1 MTEPLASLQ
10 AAFSGRYA
18 IERELGRGGMATVYL
33 AEDPKHHRKVA
44 IKVLKPEFAAALGP
58 ERFLREIEIAAN
70 LAHPHILPLYDS
82 GEAAGL
88 LYYVMPYVEGESLR
102 DRLTREKQLPLED
115 ALQITREVADAL
127 SYAHSRDVVHRD
139 IKPENILFEAGHA
152 VVSDFG
158 IARAITAAAS
168 RTQTERG
175 IPIGTPGYMSPEQA
189 VGERQLDGRT
199 DIYSLSCVLYEMLA
213 GVAPFTGP
221 TTQAL
226 LARHAVDPVPALRTV
241 RKTVPPAIEQAVM
254 KALEKVP
261 ADRFATAGQFAEA
274 LCSPRPSEPIPAA
287 AKSIA
292 VLPFAN
298 LSPDPENEY
307 FSDGITE
314 EIINALAQLPGL
326 QVAARTSSF
335 AFKGKAAEIAEVGA
349 KLKVATVLEGSV
361 RKAGK
366 RVRITAQLVN
376 VSDGYHLWSE
386 RYDRDL
392 DDIFAIQD
400 AIART
405 IAHRLELTLT
415 GPKGE
420 ALVTPPTEN
429 LAAYQLYLKGRYFW
443 NQRGRTGLTKGLE
456 CFQEALSLDPNF
468 AQAHAGVADT
478 YALLAFYGFRPPK
491 EVMPDAKAAAQRA
504 LAIDGSLAEAHA
516 SMGFIHLVYD
526 WDWAAAERE
535 LKRAIAL
542 NPRYVLAR
550 YWYATLC
557 VSLHRLDES
566 VAVDEQAVELEPLSV
581 FTNTHL
587 GWMLL
592 TAGRTAHA
600 IEQLRKAIE
609 LDPRFP
615 LAHWLLGCA
624 YASESRYDDA
634 LPELEAAVEISN
646 RLPWMVAGLAA
657 GYAEARRTEEARRL
671 LGELR
676 ARATQEYVRA
686 AHFAVVCA
694 ALGDADEAFAWLE
707 KAYAEREVTLVLFSL
722 VDWSS
727 LTATSLVKLPVPLL
741 RDPRYQA
748 LMRKVGK
755 E

>member
-1 MTEPLASLQ
+1 MPDPSDRLKAALAE
-10 AAFSGRYA
+10 RYT
-18 IERELGRGGMATVYL
+18 IERELGAGGMATVYL
-33 AEDPKHHRKVA
+33 ARDAKHDRHVA
-44 IKVLKPEFAAALGP
+44 LKVLRPDLAVTLGP
-58 ERFLREIEIAAN
+58 ARFLREIQIAAR
-70 LAHPHILPLYDS
+70 LTHPHILPLHDS
-82 GEAAGL
+82 GEADSF

-102 DRLTREKQLPLED
+102 DRLAREKQLPLED
-115 ALQITREVADAL
+115 ALQIAREVADAL
-127 SYAHSRDVVHRD
+127 SYAHSHDVVHRD
-139 IKPENILFEAGHA
+139 IKPENILFEGGHA

-158 IARAITAAAS
+158 IARAISAAGGDKV
-168 RTQTERG
+168 TETG
-175 IPIGTPGYMSPEQA
+175 LVLGTPAYLSPEQA
-189 VGERQLDGRT
+189 SGEETIDGRT
-199 DIYSLSCVLYEMLA
+199 DIYALGCVVYELLA
-213 GVAPFTGP
+213 GQPPFTGP
-221 TTQAL
+221 TIESVVHQHLTAEV
-226 LARHAVDPVPALRTV
+226 RPVTAVRPVVPAEVAR
-241 RKTVPPAIEQAVM
+241 
-254 KALEKVP
+254 ALERALAKTP
-261 ADRFATAGQFAEA
+261 ADRFRTALQFAEA
-274 LCSPRPSEPIPAA
+274 LSPPRTREPVPAAAA

-298 LSPDPENEY
+298 LSPDPDNEY

-314 EIINALAQLPGL
+314 EIINALAQLPDL

-361 RKAGK
+361 RKAGN

-386 RYDRDL
+386 RYDREL

-405 IAHRLELTLT
+405 IAHRLELTLA
-415 GPKGE
+415 GPKGA

-468 AQAHAGVADT
+468 AQAHAGVADAYT
-478 YALLAFYGFRPPK
+478 LLAFYGFRPPK
-491 EVMPDAKAAAQRA
+491 EVMPEAKAAAQRA
-504 LAIDGSLAEAHA
+504 LAIDDALPEAHA

-526 WDWAAAERE
+526 WNWAAAERE

-557 VSLHRLDES
+557 SSMLRFDES
-566 VAVDEQAVELEPLSV
+566 IAEDERAVEIEPLSI

-592 TAGRTAHA
+592 GAGRTARA

-609 LDPRFP
+609 LDPHFA
-615 LAHWLLGCA
+615 LGHWLLGCA
-624 YASESRYDDA
+624 HSCESRYQDA
-634 LPELEAAVEISN
+634 LPELKMAVELSN
-646 RLPWMVAGLAA
+646 GLSWMVAALAV
-657 GYAEARRTEEARRL
+657 GCAEAGRTEEARRL

-676 ARATQEYVRA
+676 ARASREYVRA
-686 AHFAVVCA
+686 LHVAGVCA
-694 ALGDADEAFAWLE
+694 ALGDTEEAFIWLE
-707 KAYAEREVTLVLFSL
+707 KAYEERDVVLPFFGEGHL
-722 VDWSS
+722 PAAA
-727 LTATSLVKLPVPLL
+727 LMGLPVPL
-741 RDPRYQA
+741 RDDPRYRA
-748 LMRKVGK
+748 LLRKIGL